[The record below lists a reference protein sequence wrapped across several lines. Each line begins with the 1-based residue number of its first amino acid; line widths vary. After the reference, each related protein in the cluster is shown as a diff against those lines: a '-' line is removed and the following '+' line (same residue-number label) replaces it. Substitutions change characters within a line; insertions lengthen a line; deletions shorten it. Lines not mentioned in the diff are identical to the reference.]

1 MKLLIKL
8 CILALVLSACNQAV
22 PIATPTLPTS
32 VSQEYQ
38 DFSYEMVW
46 SPDDAMIA
54 LTTATG
60 LYIYDT
66 KTYKQLAAF
75 DDLAGSTVAFSDQY
89 LSAINHDGVFV
100 WSLKDFS
107 LLFKQATQG
116 KFYFQS
122 VAISPDNTILV
133 TAESKQFQFWS
144 LPKGELIA
152 DIPSSNFISDMVF
165 SATDRLIVAD
175 TFLGTVQEWDTQSQ
189 KQIRAFGLSKPVVDL
204 NLSQNGGMVIVD
216 YGDNGFESWN
226 VNTGKL
232 DHKYSD
238 IISAPGWNNIS
249 SDYHTVVVWG
259 YSVGGKS
266 GLSVWNLTT
275 DKQLSEWSTPLT
287 NGDGWRCGALNS
299 DGSILAASTNEGFIY
314 FYDVKNNEEIGKI
327 FLPYKF
333 IG

>member
-8 CILALVLSACNQAV
+8 PILALVLSACTQPV
-22 PIATPTLPTS
+22 PVAAPTLPAS
-32 VSQEYQ
+32 VSQKYQ

-75 DDLAGSTVAFSDQY
+75 DDLAGSTFAFSDEY

-107 LLFKQATQG
+107 LLFKEAIND
-116 KFYFQS
+116 KSYFQS
-122 VAISPDNTILV
+122 LAISPDNTILV

-144 LPKGELIA
+144 LPEGELVA

-165 SATDRLIVAD
+165 SAKDRLIVAD
-175 TFLGTVQEWDTQSQ
+175 TFLGTIQEWDTQPQ
-189 KQIRAFGLSKPVVDL
+189 KQIRVFGLSKPVVDL
-204 NLSQNGGMVIVD
+204 NLSQNGKMVIVD

-232 DHKYSD
+232 DHKYGY
-238 IISAPGWNNIS
+238 IIGAPGWNNIS

-259 YSVGGKS
+259 YGVGNKS
-266 GLSVWNLTT
+266 GLSVWDLTT
-275 DKQLSEWSTPLT
+275 DKQLSELSTPVI
-287 NGDGWRCGALNS
+287 NGDGWRCGTLNS
-299 DGSILAASTNEGFIY
+299 DGSILAASTNEGYIY
-314 FYDVKNNEEIGKI
+314 FYNVKNNEEIGRI

-333 IG
+333 MG